1 MGFRRM
7 RHRRRW
13 ERGCGRRAGDL
24 RGCAPDLGNVEWGLV
39 ANVVQLQS
47 YNFIC
52 LLRPPASCRRFAF
65 PQPFSATD
73 RYLPSSCPVRAD
85 CEQLQAQMTRH
96 FPKSIQAPCHVAS
109 TIESRHVCGAD

>member
-1 MGFRRM
+1 M
-7 RHRRRW
+7 
-13 ERGCGRRAGDL
+13 
-24 RGCAPDLGNVEWGLV
+24 

-52 LLRPPASCRRFAF
+52 LLQAAYLVQAACF

-73 RYLPSSCPVRAD
+73 RYLSSSCPVRAD

-96 FPKSIQAPCHVAS
+96 FPKSIQAPCCVAS
-109 TIESRHVCGAD
+109 TIESRHVCGADWTEARGFG

>member
-1 MGFRRM
+1 M
-7 RHRRRW
+7 
-13 ERGCGRRAGDL
+13 
-24 RGCAPDLGNVEWGLV
+24 

-52 LLRPPASCRRFAF
+52 LLQPPASCRRFAF

-73 RYLPSSCPVRAD
+73 RYLPSFCPVRAD

-96 FPKSIQAPCHVAS
+96 FPKSIQALCRVAS